1 MMVRG
6 AKSGTKKK
14 KKKNSCGGHGGGGGG
29 GMAWVG
35 RSLSGL

>member
-14 KKKNSCGGHGGGGGG
+14 KKNKKILVGGMGGGDGMGGKVTE
-29 GMAWVG
+29 WTVK
-35 RSLSGL
+35 